1 MAFKNYSNY
10 LVHLE
15 SKEHLQGE
23 EPKNL
28 YACKECNKTFT
39 GYNSFRVHVTL
50 FHKANMKEHSCT
62 YCSYKTKFTKNM
74 KRHIALHTESPQFI
88 CDVCGSQFQTKNS
101 LQEHHL
107 RLHAVGKNF
116 SCEKCGKSFG
126 RSSDLNRHLTN
137 THADAPLYTCHC
149 GNKYKSL
156 SSLQR
161 HQLMNHDKVETKQ
174 NRLRKLYPVNV
185 DKPAKKKLKKDTTD
199 PSSLT
204 GSANPSVIEAK
215 NIATNPPK
223 KRVKKTKS
231 NPPSSTKVVE
241 IITPIL
247 EPQVPL
253 VSALPE
259 SNTIEMGSNLEEDLL
274 GVTYNMDFV
283 GVNKS
288 QVVYS
293 HDLDLSSFQVES
305 VIQLDNEPIIEGAGV
320 LINVRN
326 LFTQPLT
333 NEFVIPQNLEPS
345 MIVEL
350 EDSLNNAAQ
359 HMDVNGHKEDIISS
373 LQEYILP
380 QELNFFNV

>member
-1 MAFKNYSNY
+1 
-10 LVHLE
+10 
-15 SKEHLQGE
+15 
-23 EPKNL
+23 
-28 YACKECNKTFT
+28 
-39 GYNSFRVHVTL
+39 
-50 FHKANMKEHSCT
+50 
-62 YCSYKTKFTKNM
+62 M
-74 KRHIALHTESPQFI
+74 KRHIALHTEKPQFI

-116 SCEKCGKSFG
+116 SCEKCGKVFG

-137 THADAPLYTCHC
+137 THADAPLYKCHC

-199 PSSLT
+199 QSSIA
-204 GSANPSVIEAK
+204 GSANPSLIETK
-215 NIATNPPK
+215 NVATNPPK

-241 IITPIL
+241 IITPLL

-253 VSALPE
+253 VSAIPE
-259 SNTIEMGSNLEEDLL
+259 ANTINMGSNLEQDLL

-283 GVNKS
+283 GVDKS

-333 NEFVIPQNLEPS
+333 NEFIIPQTSLEPS

-350 EDSLNNAAQ
+350 EESLNNAAQ
-359 HMDVNGHKEDIISS
+359 NMDVNGHKEDIISS

>member
-1 MAFKNYSNY
+1 MTFKSYHNY
-10 LVHLE
+10 LHHLE

-23 EPKNL
+23 EPKILLPCN
-28 YACKECNKTFT
+28 ECNKAFT
-39 GYNSFRVHVTL
+39 SHNSLRVHVTL
-50 FHKANMKEHSCT
+50 FHKAKLKEQTCT
-62 YCSYKTKFTKNM
+62 YCSYKTKFPKNLN
-74 KRHIALHTESPQFI
+74 RHIALHTKEPQFI

-107 RLHAVGKNF
+107 RLHAVRKNF
-116 SCEKCGKSFG
+116 SCEKCGKAFG
-126 RSSDLNRHLTN
+126 RASDLNRHLAN
-137 THADAPLYTCHC
+137 THADTPLYICHC

-174 NRLRKLYPVNV
+174 TRLKKLFPLP
-185 DKPAKKKLKKDTTD
+185 KPIKKKVTKKETNL
-199 PSSLT
+199 PLLT
-204 GSANPSVIEAK
+204 GSIETQKDVIH
-215 NIATNPPK
+215 PPK
-223 KRVKKTKS
+223 KKAKKTKS
-231 NPPSSTKVVE
+231 NAASSTTVMEVL
-241 IITPIL
+241 TPLI
-247 EPQVPL
+247 EPQGPL

-259 SNTIEMGSNLEEDLL
+259 EDTIVMENNLDQDLL
-274 GVTYNMDFV
+274 EVTYNMDFA

-293 HDLDLSSFQVES
+293 QDLDLSGFQVGS

-333 NEFVIPQNLEPS
+333 NEFIIPSTTLEPS

-350 EDSLNNAAQ
+350 EESLAAQ